1 MAVRLSPP
9 RAPTS
14 EKDGQEFGLVPKYV
28 LRKRKKTVNVEG
40 GQGEGGRSNNPMMSN
55 DNNVG
60 PVMKDIQE
68 DYIAHKTPEQ
78 ADKLLKETNSLL
90 ARRWRLSP
98 NLIESD
104 NDKKLLLATENFI
117 PTAAANR
124 IEKNCN
130 IKMELFSADLMDKKI
145 TLYED
150 LSSEKSDIGIGDGYV
165 QLLPTRDLAGRAVL
179 FFQYDPD
186 LYSKQSKNFR
196 KILFYMMASAL
207 EDDDTARRGI
217 SMVVWNGAPTKWFD
231 VSTHY

>member
-1 MAVRLSPP
+1 MAVRLPPP
-9 RAPTS
+9 RTPRS

-40 GQGEGGRSNNPMMSN
+40 GQGEGGPSNNPMMSN

-68 DYIAHKTPEQ
+68 DDIAHKTPEQ
-78 ADKLLKETNSLL
+78 ADKLLKETNALL

-117 PTAAANR
+117 PAAAANR
-124 IEKNCN
+124 IEKNCST
-130 IKMELFSADLMDKKI
+130 KLELFGPDLMDKKI

-179 FFQYDPD
+179 FFKYDPN
-186 LYSKQSKNFR
+186 LYSKHSHNFR

-231 VSTHY
+231 VSTQY